1 MENIFDICHSAANR
15 YCVDHEAV
23 IPDRFTKIDTY
34 LVFCAAVSADGQGTV
49 LRQFPFETI
58 AHNAYGILI
67 HFQFAYIDPIS
78 C

>member
-1 MENIFDICHSAANR
+1 MENILDIFHSATNR
-15 YCVDHEAV
+15 HCFDHEAV
-23 IPDRFTKIDTY
+23 IPDRLTKIDAY
-34 LVFCAAVSADGQGTV
+34 LVFCTAVSADGQCTV

-67 HFQFAYIDPIS
+67 HFQFAYIDPIP